1 MNTNHFISQRIKR
14 IEELLNHKKDESR
27 KASMKGRRNFKDQL
41 VGTIGMK
48 SYNQMI
54 IEVCSEI
61 IKELQEENN
70 ELSESIDRMQS

>member
-1 MNTNHFISQRIKR
+1 
-14 IEELLNHKKDESR
+14 
-27 KASMKGRRNFKDQL
+27 MKGRRNFKDQL

>member
-1 MNTNHFISQRIKR
+1 
-14 IEELLNHKKDESR
+14 
-27 KASMKGRRNFKDQL
+27 
-41 VGTIGMK
+41 MK

-70 ELSESIDRMQS
+70 ELSES